1 MKPQTFFMTLLYLGL
16 AGAVLVLGH
25 YGFALVAAVLV
36 TVPVLIQWIR
46 SGRSRNALV
55 GAIPPVMVGLSV
67 VILVG
72 LSKPPIGQPVFPV
85 STQVVLAALYGT
97 WLIWLT
103 QIRNAGQANWLIA
116 GILQVTTTMAIFLAS
131 AFWHWPSAMVI
142 AVVWGASFVI
152 AWWYLSEVGERAAA
166 ILAAT
171 WALVTAELSW
181 ILAAWQVNYIL
192 YDGLMIVPQATIIIL
207 GVGYCFASIY
217 HSHSTKR
224 LSRRRL
230 IEYSVIAGVLLAII
244 IAGTRWNGT
253 L

>member
-25 YGFALVAAVLV
+25 YGYALVAAVLV
-36 TVPVLIQWIR
+36 MAPAFMRWLR
-46 SGRSRNALV
+46 SGRSLPVLV
-55 GAIPPVMVGLSV
+55 GALPQVMVGLSV

-72 LSKPPIGQPVFPV
+72 LSKPPVGQPVFPV
-85 STQVVLAALYGT
+85 STQVVLAILYGV
-97 WLIWLT
+97 WLVWLT
-103 QIRNAGQANWLIA
+103 RGRPAGKSSRLIA
-116 GILQVTTTMAIFLAS
+116 GVQQVAVTTAIFLAA
-131 AFWHWPSAMVI
+131 AFWHWPSALVVAVI
-142 AVVWGASFVI
+142 WGASFLI
-152 AWWYLSEVGERAAA
+152 AWWYLTQVGERAAS

-181 ILAAWQVNYIL
+181 ILSAWQVNYIL
-192 YDGLMIVPQATIIIL
+192 YDGRLIVPQAAIIML
-207 GVGYCFASIY
+207 GVGYCLASIY
-217 HSHSTKR
+217 HSHSNKR

-253 L
+253 V